1 MYRSSIQREKFT
13 TEILKGWDNPEQLYV
28 MTFSEN
34 DDNIWQIDK

>member
-13 TEILKGWDNPEQLYV
+13 TEILKGWDNPEQL
-28 MTFSEN
+28 MTFSKN